1 MKHERGLRRL
11 MKRFGGSLHTRGFI
25 LWAAALA
32 TGILCVWQHVY
43 SMRLASEIQALRD
56 RRETLQAEIGFLHI
70 ACADLGSRERI
81 EVYAQERLGMRYP
94 EGHEVRRL
102 ASEPLQDE
110 VRADEF
116 VGREGDGVQDG

>member
-1 MKHERGLRRL
+1 VKHERGLRRL

-25 LWAAALA
+25 LWVAALA

-43 SMRLASEIQALRD
+43 SIRLASEIQALRD
-56 RRETLQAEIGFLHI
+56 RRETLQAEIGFLRI
-70 ACADLGSRERI
+70 ACAELSSRERV
-81 EVYAQERLGMRYP
+81 EVYVQERLGMRYP

-102 ASEPLQDE
+102 TSERLQDE

>member
-1 MKHERGLRRL
+1 

-70 ACADLGSRERI
+70 ACAELASRERI

-116 VGREGDGVQDG
+116 VGGEGDGVQDG